1 MVIRGLA
8 DSGFFLPHSAASGR
22 NDYDSS
28 MRRVFLFA
36 NMSAGANKA
45 CLAYHSSDSSGG
57 GLMARVSQDERE
69 RSHCAFAS
77 NLYPHIASPT
87 FTVHSQYDSWQAW
100 NVLGDGD
107 NGTALMEFGGKL
119 VSLLQSSMQS
129 IRRSSSS
136 SSSSA
141 AVSSPSTVTATMHA
155 AFVNSCWYH
164 CSGCPY
170 SLDAESV
177 GLSSLP
183 PSLGTVQSTQQLI
196 QAWIT
201 WTEEVE
207 LSQLSGQKS
216 GGLERNQP
224 PMFVFQNFSYPCK
237 QCCHQSY
244 KQYEEGFVWIWKA
257 SITMTS

>member
-1 MVIRGLA
+1 MIRGLA

-28 MRRVFLFA
+28 MRRVFLFS
-36 NMSAGANKA
+36 NMSTGANKA

-57 GLMARVSQDERE
+57 GLMATTLPTTPVISRVSQDERE

-77 NLYPHIASPT
+77 NLYPHIATPT
-87 FTVHSQYDSWQAW
+87 FTVHSQYDSCQAW

-107 NGTALMEFGGKL
+107 NRTALMEFGGKL

-141 AVSSPSTVTATMHA
+141 AVSSPSTVTAAMHA

-164 CSGCPY
+164 CSGCSY

-183 PSLGTVQSTQQLI
+183 PSMGTVQSTQQLI
-196 QAWIT
+196 QAWMT

-207 LSQLSGQKS
+207 LSQLYGQKS
-216 GGLERNQP
+216 SGLERNQP

-237 QCCHQSY
+237 QCCQCFY
-244 KQYEEGFVWIWKA
+244 K
-257 SITMTS
+257 S

>member
-1 MVIRGLA
+1 
-8 DSGFFLPHSAASGR
+8 
-22 NDYDSS
+22 

-45 CLAYHSSDSSGG
+45 CLAYHSNDSSGG
-57 GLMARVSQDERE
+57 GLMATTLPTTPVISRVSQDERE

-77 NLYPHIASPT
+77 NLYPHIATPT

-107 NGTALMEFGGKL
+107 NGSALMEFGGKL

-129 IRRSSSS
+129 TRKS

-141 AVSSPSTVTATMHA
+141 AVSSPSTVTATMHG

-183 PSLGTVQSTQQLI
+183 PSMGTVQSTQQLI
-196 QAWIT
+196 QAWMIRA
-201 WTEEVE
+201 EEVE

-216 GGLERNQP
+216 L
-224 PMFVFQNFSYPCK
+224 FQNFSYPCK
-237 QCCHQSY
+237 QCCH
-244 KQYEEGFVWIWKA
+244 
-257 SITMTS
+257 

>member
-1 MVIRGLA
+1 
-8 DSGFFLPHSAASGR
+8 
-22 NDYDSS
+22 
-28 MRRVFLFA
+28 
-36 NMSAGANKA
+36 
-45 CLAYHSSDSSGG
+45 
-57 GLMARVSQDERE
+57 
-69 RSHCAFAS
+69 
-77 NLYPHIASPT
+77 
-87 FTVHSQYDSWQAW
+87 
-100 NVLGDGD
+100 
-107 NGTALMEFGGKL
+107 MEFGGKL

-129 IRRSSSS
+129 TRKS

-141 AVSSPSTVTATMHA
+141 AVSSPSTVTATMHG

-183 PSLGTVQSTQQLI
+183 PSMGTVQSTQQLI
-196 QAWIT
+196 QAWMT

-216 GGLERNQP
+216 SGLDRNQP

-237 QCCHQSY
+237 QCCKCFY
-244 KQYEEGFVWIWKA
+244 K
-257 SITMTS
+257 S